1 MQIDP
6 CTAHEAVAAG
16 GLRLRG
22 VGRES
27 TTLSPMQSDP
37 TRRFADLAALPDDA
51 IDVAEGALLIASE
64 ETPEL
69 DVASYLE
76 RLDWLAERL
85 RPATESAQ
93 DELERVAALNEG
105 LFEELGFRGNRDDY
119 EDPRN
124 SFLNEVID
132 RRTGIPITLSIVYVE
147 VARRVGLRASGIGFP
162 GHFLAKIESVPA
174 PDGNDE
180 LVVDPFFGRTLSLV
194 ECQERLRQAMGP
206 GVQLGPD
213 SLRAATPREILT
225 RVLSNL
231 KNNHLRRG
239 EPLEAL
245 SCIDRILMLAPH
257 APLEYR
263 DRGLINE
270 QLGFNEP
277 ARADLERFLELA
289 PLHETAGTVRS
300 TLERLGHVRTL
311 VH

>member
-1 MQIDP
+1 
-6 CTAHEAVAAG
+6 
-16 GLRLRG
+16 
-22 VGRES
+22 
-27 TTLSPMQSDP
+27 MQSDS
-37 TRRFADLAALPDDA
+37 TQRFAALAARPDDA

-64 ETPEL
+64 HTPDL
-69 DVASYLE
+69 DVAGYLR
-76 RLDWLAERL
+76 RLDDLADEL
-85 RPATESAQ
+85 RPALDAA
-93 DELERVAALNEG
+93 DDVLARVAALNDG
-105 LFEELGFRGNRDDY
+105 LFEDLGFRGNHDDY

-147 VARRVGLRASGIGFP
+147 VARRLGLHASGIGFP
-162 GHFLAKIESVPA
+162 GHFLAKIEHVPA
-174 PDGNDE
+174 PDGNDQ
-180 LVVDPFFGRTLSLV
+180 LIVDPFFGRTLSLT
-194 ECQERLRQAMGP
+194 ECQDRLRQAMGSAA
-206 GVQLGPD
+206 QLGPD
-213 SLRAATPREILT
+213 SLRTATPREILT

-257 APLEYR
+257 ASLEYR

-270 QLGFNEP
+270 QLGFSEP
-277 ARADLERFLELA
+277 ARADLERFLQLA
-289 PLHETAGTVRS
+289 PFHETAETVRT